1 MTQPI
6 ANARHPANALAPTAI
21 IRRQLLRRRGNAMTW
36 AATIGWPVFPEIRD
50 KMLSKSSGGGEIP
63 GADSLSGLRR
73 RCHASIAAAS
83 DISILGRELTSA
95 RSAGPR
101 EPSTYSPAN
110 PSMSS
115 SSVIDQ
121 DHPQDWSVKSLA
133 DCLRARSRPPA
144 RKVSVSTHFV
154 GQVQSLTATHEDA
167 IRFQK
172 GASANTGPLSAV
184 CGGAAL
190 NTRGPP
196 DDREAHAIA
205 EPAMQADLRTSSC

>member
-6 ANARHPANALAPTAI
+6 ANARHAANALAPTAI
-21 IRRQLLRRRGNAMTW
+21 IRFQLLRCRGSAMTW
-36 AATIGWPVFPEIRD
+36 AGTTGWPVSPEIRD

-83 DISILGRELTSA
+83 DISALRRALTPARSA
-95 RSAGPR
+95 RSR
-101 EPSTYSPAN
+101 EPRTYSPAN

-133 DCLRARSRPPA
+133 DCLRARSHRPA
-144 RKVSVSTHFV
+144 RKVSVSAHFV
-154 GQVQSLTATHEDA
+154 GQVLSLTGTHEDA

-172 GASANTGPLSAV
+172 GASANAGPLSAV
-184 CGGAAL
+184 CGGGAVNAPPPKRRWL
-190 NTRGPP
+190 HLTAESRIGPP
-196 DDREAHAIA
+196 FG
-205 EPAMQADLRTSSC
+205 

>member
-1 MTQPI
+1 
-6 ANARHPANALAPTAI
+6 
-21 IRRQLLRRRGNAMTW
+21 MTW
-36 AATIGWPVFPEIRD
+36 AGTTGWPVSPEIRD

-63 GADSLSGLRR
+63 GADSFSGLRR

-83 DISILGRELTSA
+83 DISALRRALTPA
-95 RSAGPR
+95 RSAGSRDPR
-101 EPSTYSPAN
+101 TYSAAN

-121 DHPQDWSVKSLA
+121 DHLQDWSVKSLA
-133 DCLRARSRPPA
+133 DCLRARSRRPA
-144 RKVSVSTHFV
+144 RKVSVSARFV
-154 GQVQSLTATHEDA
+154 GQVLLLTGTHEDA
-167 IRFQK
+167 MRFQK

-205 EPAMQADLRTSSC
+205 EPAMQADPRTSSC

>member
-1 MTQPI
+1 MTR
-6 ANARHPANALAPTAI
+6 AGT
-21 IRRQLLRRRGNAMTW
+21 T
-36 AATIGWPVFPEIRD
+36 GWPVSPEIRD

-133 DCLRARSRPPA
+133 DCLRVRSRRPA
-144 RKVSVSTHFV
+144 RKVSACAA
-154 GQVQSLTATHEDA
+154 QVLSLTGTHEDA
-167 IRFQK
+167 IWFQK
-172 GASANTGPLSAV
+172 GASANAGPLTAV
-184 CGGAAL
+184 CAGAAL

-205 EPAMQADLRTSSC
+205 EPAIKQILECHLAETVEQGLGVLLVAGLARV